1 MAGRERDQAWS
12 SRLGY
17 LKAHPE
23 GVRQV
28 RGGSEFEWVKT
39 HTYRKTAGY
48 ALKLPA
54 GSIT

>member
-39 HTYRKTAGY
+39 HTYRKTA
-48 ALKLPA
+48 ATL
-54 GSIT
+54 